1 MNQFTHRKTVF
12 LSFILVL
19 ILAISGIASAAG
31 IKLSGLNE
39 AKLFELY
46 SQAQAQI
53 QLSKLAKAS
62 SYNTSPNYDDIERN
76 PSSHKNEK
84 IYFPGKIIQVLEG
97 TGSSEYRIS
106 MNGSS
111 GNVFLVDYMR
121 PEGTERLLVDDQV
134 WVYAT
139 FKDLE
144 TYTSTTNLS
153 VTVPY
158 CEAQLIIREITNK
171 NIQSASP
178 EELEA
183 LLPSIIEALK
193 KATPKDH
200 NYSKLTKANY
210 DEFARL
216 EDLHKDDL
224 ITVTGKV
231 LQVLEGTFQNSIRL
245 AVDSDSDKVLY
256 LTADPDLLSIRVLDD
271 DNITVKG
278 KYTGLY
284 TYSSIRSGEITI
296 PTARVESLEVKG
308 YTAPKKI
315 SKDKDGN
322 SIITKKVYEDYAR
335 RPNEHKNEK
344 ISFSAKVIQVIED
357 STTSAYRMAVDSDSN
372 YIIYVE
378 IANSNRSMRI
388 LENDTV
394 NVIATFDG
402 LLSYESTL
410 GATITIPQCVASSI
424 EIPGQKATSTQTNSK
439 GTLKIT
445 KKNYETISREGDSN
459 KGRPVSFTAKV
470 AQVVEGNDSTIYRL
484 AVDKDYNAMVLGII
498 SNDDLSFRI
507 LEDDIL
513 TVEGTSTGLY
523 SYQSTM
529 GGKITIPSCTI
540 SKYSVQGYKPVS
552 LGNPDAEGFL
562 NITKKNY
569 SEIARNP
576 DPYQFKKIKFKA
588 KVIQVVERSSR
599 ENVYRVAVD
608 SDSDCMFYIEYTLPA
623 GSSRILE
630 KDVVTITGTY
640 YGIFSYTTT
649 LGSEVS
655 VPALIADTM
664 KK

>member
-1 MNQFTHRKTVF
+1 
-12 LSFILVL
+12 
-19 ILAISGIASAAG
+19 
-31 IKLSGLNE
+31 
-39 AKLFELY
+39 
-46 SQAQAQI
+46 
-53 QLSKLAKAS
+53 
-62 SYNTSPNYDDIERN
+62 
-76 PSSHKNEK
+76 
-84 IYFPGKIIQVLEG
+84 
-97 TGSSEYRIS
+97 
-106 MNGSS
+106 
-111 GNVFLVDYMR
+111 
-121 PEGTERLLVDDQV
+121 
-134 WVYAT
+134 
-139 FKDLE
+139 
-144 TYTSTTNLS
+144 
-153 VTVPY
+153 
-158 CEAQLIIREITNK
+158 
-171 NIQSASP
+171 
-178 EELEA
+178 
-183 LLPSIIEALK
+183 
-193 KATPKDH
+193 
-200 NYSKLTKANY
+200 
-210 DEFARL
+210 
-216 EDLHKDDL
+216 
-224 ITVTGKV
+224 
-231 LQVLEGTFQNSIRL
+231 
-245 AVDSDSDKVLY
+245 
-256 LTADPDLLSIRVLDD
+256 
-271 DNITVKG
+271 
-278 KYTGLY
+278 
-284 TYSSIRSGEITI
+284 
-296 PTARVESLEVKG
+296 
-308 YTAPKKI
+308 
-315 SKDKDGN
+315 
-322 SIITKKVYEDYAR
+322 
-335 RPNEHKNEK
+335 
-344 ISFSAKVIQVIED
+344 
-357 STTSAYRMAVDSDSN
+357 MAVDSDSN